1 MTPAEIRAIII
12 RGVNEWVSAADRPQL
27 AKRLADPAQDV
38 SFIDLDVDSLAAAE
52 ISMLI
57 EDETGYACDIADF
70 IAYPS
75 IDTLSAFV
83 SDRVRRDGG

>member
-1 MTPAEIRAIII
+1 MTPADVRAIII
-12 RGVNEWVSAADRPQL
+12 RGVNEWVSAADRPLL
-27 AKRLADPAQDV
+27 AKRLANPAIDV
-38 SFIDLDVDSLAAAE
+38 PFDELEVDSLAAAE

-75 IDTLSAFV
+75 VDTLSAFIAE
-83 SDRVRRDGG
+83 RVRGDGQ